1 MSTANHVKINSNHL
15 KRWTIYRWRRV
26 RKKGSLL
33 ERLGKN
39 ITPMQQRNHL
49 FTKFAWIYLR
59 ILTNIYI
66 LLTMYVFF
74 YFHWHI

>member
-1 MSTANHVKINSNHL
+1 MKYLLVMSEKT
-15 KRWTIYRWRRV
+15 
-26 RKKGSLL
+26 GSLL

-49 FTKFAWIYLR
+49 FTKFTWIYLH

-66 LLTMYVFF
+66 LLTMYVFL

>member
-1 MSTANHVKINSNHL
+1 MSSENHTKINSNHL
-15 KRWTIYRWRRV
+15 KRGNIYRAMKSE
-26 RKKGSLL
+26 KKGFTA

-49 FTKFAWIYLR
+49 FTKFTWIYLH

-66 LLTMYVFF
+66 LLTTYVFL
-74 YFHWHI
+74 YIHWHI